1 MENDPGSVA
10 EQRANAVAKLK
21 RAASLPRL
29 KNGRRPQ
36 MHNEVVS
43 EGEKTLHD
51 DVQDPS
57 QDTPPERDSN
67 LDSQP
72 NVQPE
77 ENQGT
82 PELSNVTRKRRSRSR
97 SRSRGSKDL
106 RKFKPPQSPL
116 PTSVTP
122 SNDSSP
128 DDSPPSRAEYFP
140 LPHSIL
146 APIPSHLHP
155 LPPSPFIL
163 PGFSMAENPFLPS
176 GASSPVPRFPTL
188 EALVSHQGLQRSNSA
203 GAARMLTLQN
213 TLQKLTGGTELMES
227 TFPSPAVSPQP
238 LGSKLGRNNTV
249 SGGETSERS
258 TARRLMMAQLN
269 KRMIKETDLEEED
282 VRPFSPSKRRPRRRS
297 KRQSINPPVA
307 STTDESDLLSTS
319 NTTPNRS
326 NTPQPQ
332 PEGLAPNIER
342 TSSTTPIPPI
352 PIYPP
357 PVTPSINLNET
368 INSSRQSTP
377 VRAVPPTHFDHAAR
391 KRRESVLIED
401 PDDEDRIPPQSTYY
415 GLPGAPSRPSPSISP
430 RLPHSSDVSTDSA
443 PPDAT
448 NVPVYLASQLERTP
462 SRQARFPS
470 SPFARPHKE
479 ISLSSDQEEERD
491 RDDEEFFPTEAFRR
505 SPYHDGLNREIS
517 WVAEPVPE
525 TPMLVHE
532 ETEEEEDDDEPLQEE
547 PSQHITEDEDDR
559 PPPESPR
566 EEYSPKIEEPSPRAS
581 ADSKELVVELE
592 TSPLPTPALTS
603 PTPSSFVN
611 LPNTASIVRSSDES
625 DSPQYPQRL
634 SVAICMH
641 SEKSPVATEPELT
654 DPQTA
659 RAETPSRR
667 EGSTWSKIVHTLTR
681 SASSSGRRSRTN
693 SIATRERRQ
702 HTDSSI
708 SRESGVSLPSPKTEK
723 NDSISSATY
732 PHGQPSSASTSV
744 HSLLQTAPPSNGVS
758 PVPMT
763 PSADPLAK
771 YTHEKLMPFPGI
783 KKLQEQ
789 WNHRQPLFSSTPDI
803 VLSHHVEADIPL
815 PSSSSSNT
823 PSNSPEINGDRKLSH
838 QTSDTHLLQIYKA
851 QAPPLSA
858 SASTSSHD
866 HYQHGSLHSPS
877 SIMLKSLPTNRDG
890 VRRWLSARKLFP
902 QPSQSPVGNLP
913 SVPAPE
919 QKPAVASRKP
929 SLSDLF
935 RLRKEN
941 DTELHDE
948 WVDVDRDKTRV
959 AISSIGNGQPKK
971 ANGDFSPTSLNGS
984 SVHDDLQKT
993 PRASKIARPNG
1004 QPYSATDLS
1013 LVPSTPA
1020 TPSPPELPSSTT
1032 PEPWSSLSDYPHPT
1046 TSESS
1051 SSNTSSHYS
1060 NYPAK
1065 GGILLERLN
1074 EMLGRGSRS
1083 PLWLSAIDEPPR
1095 KFLRCSPVFQVVNS
1109 NICKDRFLFLFND
1122 ILVIAKPRPEESDT
1136 FLEVTKPN
1144 PTDRKF
1150 TVKNVVLLRQ
1160 LYFTSEREE
1169 PSSRVIPRTPVVQA
1183 FVEQFSTDPDH
1194 AVATLFSSLGHRDDP
1209 AALAQLL
1216 FKTPHID
1223 RVQLGDYLS
1232 RRTSRVVLKHYLDA
1246 FGFIGLRVDKALRVF
1261 LQSIH
1266 IPERSS
1272 HGVSPL
1278 DILLESFANRWYEAN
1293 AGHISYDKDLASRFA
1308 RAIVQLN
1315 DVLHG
1320 AIAHEP
1326 GQMGHPKR
1334 NITARDFL
1342 EAFRR
1347 HDNRLSDELLGDVYD
1362 SIRRERLCQAR
1373 NPSSGG
1379 PPEITVTFKRPL
1391 PARLTYRVQSEPIV
1405 IRIPQPDPQFSIELF
1420 GHDLVFDPPVLS
1432 FAKSAEASF
1441 RVTGRSFGLKTMSML
1456 RSSPN
1461 ALLYTGL
1468 AQNYTIAVE
1477 RAFMRNTFQVAFL
1490 DHNGTKRKYM
1500 FSVTDPVV
1508 RHEWNVSLK
1517 REIDASVAAADHP
1530 YGISWPSPQTGRFYK
1545 ASYNMAFKVLQDT
1558 LLNPSS
1564 LLGNPNPCPSK
1575 NDHALERLTSSGL
1588 HTRDQSKTSL
1598 RFGAD
1603 RPSEPPRSK
1612 SRSKV
1617 YHRHGP
1623 GKMESESNSL
1633 SFPHESSDD
1642 GGDDPDTQLRSDD
1655 QYWSGK
1661 DLAMYCQQNSSI
1673 ALLLAYLQVS
1683 TPDPNG
1689 SQ

>member
-1 MENDPGSVA
+1 
-10 EQRANAVAKLK
+10 
-21 RAASLPRL
+21 
-29 KNGRRPQ
+29 
-36 MHNEVVS
+36 
-43 EGEKTLHD
+43 
-51 DVQDPS
+51 
-57 QDTPPERDSN
+57 
-67 LDSQP
+67 
-72 NVQPE
+72 
-77 ENQGT
+77 
-82 PELSNVTRKRRSRSR
+82 
-97 SRSRGSKDL
+97 
-106 RKFKPPQSPL
+106 
-116 PTSVTP
+116 
-122 SNDSSP
+122 
-128 DDSPPSRAEYFP
+128 
-140 LPHSIL
+140 
-146 APIPSHLHP
+146 
-155 LPPSPFIL
+155 
-163 PGFSMAENPFLPS
+163 
-176 GASSPVPRFPTL
+176 
-188 EALVSHQGLQRSNSA
+188 
-203 GAARMLTLQN
+203 MLTLQN

-227 TFPSPAVSPQP
+227 TFPSPAVSPP
-238 LGSKLGRNNTV
+238 PFGSKLGRNNTV
-249 SGGETSERS
+249 SGGESSERS
-258 TARRLMMAQLN
+258 TARRVMMAQLN
-269 KRMIKETDLEEED
+269 KRMIKETDIEEED
-282 VRPFSPSKRRPRRRS
+282 VRPFSPSKRRQRRRS
-297 KRQSINPPVA
+297 KRQSANPPVV
-307 STTDESDLLSTS
+307 STTDESDLVSTT
-319 NTTPNRS
+319 NPTPNRS

-332 PEGLAPNIER
+332 PDELAPNIQR

-352 PIYPP
+352 PIYP

-377 VRAVPPTHFDHAAR
+377 VRAVPPTHFDHAAK

-401 PDDEDRIPPQSTYY
+401 PDDEDRIPPHSTYY
-415 GLPGAPSRPSPSISP
+415 GLPGAPSRPSPSTSP
-430 RLPHSSDVSTDSA
+430 RLPHSSDISTDSA

-448 NVPVYLASQLERTP
+448 NVPVYLVQPHLERTP

-491 RDDEEFFPTEAFRR
+491 QEEEEFFPTEAFRQ

-517 WVAEPVPE
+517 WVADPVPE

-532 ETEEEEDDDEPLQEE
+532 ETEEEEDDDPLQEE
-547 PSQHITEDEDDR
+547 PSQQIIEDEDDH

-566 EEYSPKIEEPSPRAS
+566 EEFHTQIEEPSSRAS
-581 ADSKELVVELE
+581 IDSKELVVELG

-603 PTPSSFVN
+603 PTPSSFAN
-611 LPNTASIVRSSDES
+611 LPNTASMLRNSDES

-634 SVAICMH
+634 SVAIRMH
-641 SEKSPVATEPELT
+641 SDKSPVATEPEST
-654 DPQTA
+654 DPQTI

-708 SRESGVSLPSPKTEK
+708 SRESGVSLPSPKIDK

-732 PHGQPSSASTSV
+732 PHAQPSSASTSV
-744 HSLLQTAPPSNGVS
+744 HSLLQTAPPSSGVS

-763 PSADPLAK
+763 PSTDPLAK

-838 QTSDTHLLQIYKA
+838 QASDTHLLHIYKA
-851 QAPPLSA
+851 QAPQLSA

-866 HYQHGSLHSPS
+866 HYQHSPS
-877 SIMLKSLPTNRDG
+877 SIQLKSLPTNRDG

-902 QPSQSPVGNLP
+902 QPSQSPVGSSP
-913 SVPAPE
+913 PTPGPE
-919 QKPAVASRKP
+919 QKPAVASKKP

-941 DTELHDE
+941 DLSTELHDE
-948 WVDVDRDKTRV
+948 WVDVDRDKTRLPMGSV
-959 AISSIGNGQPKK
+959 GNGQLKK
-971 ANGDFSPTSLNGS
+971 ANGEFSPISLNGS
-984 SVHDDLQKT
+984 SIHDELQKT
-993 PRASKIARPNG
+993 PRASKIAKPNG

-1013 LVPSTPA
+1013 LIPLTPA

-1083 PLWLSAIDEPPR
+1083 TVWLSAIDEPPR

-1122 ILVIAKPRPEESDT
+1122 ILVIAKPRPEDSDT

-1144 PTDRKF
+1144 PADRKF

-1160 LYFTSEREE
+1160 LFFTSEREE
-1169 PSSRVIPRTPVVQA
+1169 PCSRTIPRTPAVQA
-1183 FVEQFSTDPDH
+1183 FVEQFSTDPDN
-1194 AVATLFSSLGHRDDP
+1194 AVASLFSSLGQRDDP

-1216 FKTPHID
+1216 FRTPHID

-1232 RRTSRVVLKHYLDA
+1232 RRSSRVVLKHYLDA
-1246 FGFIGLRVDKALRVF
+1246 FGFIGLRVDKALRLF

-1266 IPERSS
+1266 IPERGN
-1272 HGVSPL
+1272 HGVTPL
-1278 DILLESFANRWYEAN
+1278 DFLLESFANRWYEAN
-1293 AGHISYDKDLASRFA
+1293 AVHISYDKDLAYRFA

-1320 AIAHEP
+1320 AISHEP

-1373 NPSSGG
+1373 TPTSGG

-1391 PARLTYRVQSEPIV
+1391 PPRLTYRVQSEPVV
-1405 IRIPQPDPQFSIELF
+1405 IRIPQPDPHFSIELF

-1441 RVTGRSFGLKTMSML
+1441 RVTGRSFGLKTMTML

-1468 AQNYTIAVE
+1468 AQNYTISVE

-1490 DHNGTKRKYM
+1490 DHNGAKRKYM

-1508 RHEWNVSLK
+1508 RHEWAVSLK
-1517 REIDASVAAADHP
+1517 REIDASVAATDHP
-1530 YGISWPSPQTGRFYK
+1530 YNISWPNPQTARFYK
-1545 ASYNMAFKVLQDT
+1545 ASYNMSFKVLQDT
-1558 LLNPSS
+1558 LLNPSAF
-1564 LLGNPNPCPSK
+1564 LGNSNPFPSK
-1575 NDHALERLTSSGL
+1575 VDHALERLTSGL
-1588 HTRDQSKTSL
+1588 HTRDQSKTSVRL
-1598 RFGAD
+1598 GVD
-1603 RPSEPPRSK
+1603 RPSEPVRSK

-1642 GGDDPDTQLRSDD
+1642 GGDDPDTQPRSDD

-1683 TPDPNG
+1683 TPDVNG